1 MPERGSSNARG
12 AAVYAAAA
20 AFTVAAA
27 WLLLAAGAGG
37 GAQPLAL
44 PAAHNGSGHGAGS
57 PIPGLIL
64 LQALVILLACRV
76 CAALARRLGQ
86 PEVVGEIAGGLLLG
100 PSAFGALWPGA
111 YASLFPPDSLMGL
124 RALSQLGLLLFL
136 YAVGLELDL
145 SMLKQ
150 RARTAIAA
158 SHASIAAPFLLG
170 LALALWLHP
179 RFAFG
184 VPYTPF
190 ALFMGIAMSVTAFPV
205 LARILVEKGLDKT
218 PLGATA
224 LTCAA
229 VDDVTAWCGL
239 AVVVGLLGSGANP
252 LGVVAASAA
261 FIVFMLYVAR
271 PLLAS
276 WLEVRL
282 RAGASGREVG
292 AWAVALLLASAFATE
307 YIGIHA
313 LFGAFLAGV
322 ITPQNPE
329 LRRGLA
335 RRFEEFA
342 GTILLPL
349 FFALTGL
356 RTRVGLL
363 DEPLAWLAFAL
374 VLAAAVTGKLAAS
387 AAVARASGLPWR
399 ESLALGALM
408 NTRGLV
414 ELVILNVGYELG
426 VLPPKV
432 FAMMVL
438 MALATTVMTG
448 PLLDLFLGRG
458 ASLPRRDQARAS

>member
-1 MPERGSSNARG
+1 MTTSGRLSRG
-12 AAVYAAAA
+12 VLLYAAAA
-20 AFTVAAA
+20 VLTVAAA
-27 WLLLAAGAGG
+27 WFLLAAGVDTAGQVLSLLPVRNG
-37 GAQPLAL
+37 GE
-44 PAAHNGSGHGAGS
+44 HGEGP

-64 LQALVILLACRV
+64 LQALVILLACRA

-100 PSAFGALWPGA
+100 PSAFGALQPGA
-111 YASLFPPDSLMGL
+111 YSALFPPDSLLGL

-136 YAVGLELDL
+136 YAVGLELNLD
-145 SMLKQ
+145 MLKE
-150 RARTAIAA
+150 RARTAVAA

-179 RFAFG
+179 RFASG
-184 VPYTPF
+184 VPYVPF

-239 AVVVGLLGSGANP
+239 AVVVGLLDAGARPLTVIGSA
-252 LGVVAASAA
+252 AA
-261 FIVFMLYVAR
+261 FIAFMLFAAR
-271 PLLAS
+271 PLLTRL
-276 WLEVRL
+276 LERRL
-282 RAGASGREVG
+282 RAGASAREVG

-322 ITPQNPE
+322 ITPPNPE

-335 RRFEEFA
+335 RRFEEFS
-342 GTILLPL
+342 GTMLLPL

-356 RTRVGLL
+356 RTHVGLL
-363 DEPLAWLAFAL
+363 GDSVSWLAFIL
-374 VLAAAVTGKLAAS
+374 VLAAAVAGKLGAS
-387 AAVARASGLPWR
+387 AAVARAGGLPWN

-408 NTRGLV
+408 NARGLV
-414 ELVILNVGYELG
+414 ELVILNIGYELG
-426 VLPPKV
+426 VLPPAV

-448 PLLDLFLGRG
+448 PLLDLFLGKQ
-458 ASLPRRDQARAS
+458 AAPARDRSPA